1 MDRVDQMAIFV
12 EVAERGSFVQA
23 ARRLGRSPAAVTR
36 AIAELE
42 TRLGVRLLNRT
53 TRAVTLT
60 EAGQGL
66 LAGAKRVLADFDE
79 IERATAGQGSAP
91 RGELAVTAPIV
102 FGRRHVTPIVT
113 AFLKRYPDV
122 NVRLLLLDR
131 PIDLLDEGIDVAVRI
146 GVLPDSSAVATQVG
160 AVRRVVV
167 AAPSYLARHAV
178 LHAPADLSR
187 HRIISFSGIGG
198 TERWRFA
205 GDAGEIVVRVLPR
218 LTVSTAEAALD
229 AAMSGFGITRV
240 LSYQAAEALAAGTL
254 VRLLAA
260 HETQDLPVHLL
271 YPAGRYPAP
280 KLRAFID
287 FAAERL
293 RRRLDQIARM
303 IKKR

>member
-1 MDRVDQMAIFV
+1 MDRADQMAVFV

-23 ARRLGRSPAAVTR
+23 ARRLKRSPAAVTR
-36 AIAELE
+36 GIAELE

-66 LAGAKRVLADFDE
+66 LAGARRVLADFDE
-79 IERATAGQGSAP
+79 IERAAAGQGRAP

-113 AFLKRYPDV
+113 AFLRRYPDV
-122 NVRLLLLDR
+122 TVRLALLDR

-146 GVLPDSSAVATQVG
+146 GLLPDSSAIAMQVG

-167 AAPSYLARHAV
+167 AAPSYLAQYTV
-178 LHAPADLSR
+178 VNTPADLTR
-187 HRIISFSGIGG
+187 HRIISFGGIGG
-198 TERWRFA
+198 TERWRFV
-205 GDAGEIVVRVLPR
+205 GDDGEVVVRVLPR

-229 AAMSGFGITRV
+229 AAIGGFGITRV
-240 LSYQAAEALAAGTL
+240 LSYQAAEALAEGRL
-254 VRLLAA
+254 VRILAA
-260 HETQDLPVHLL
+260 NETQHLPVHLL
-271 YPAGRYPAP
+271 YPAGRQPAP
-280 KLRAFID
+280 KLRAFVD
-287 FAAERL
+287 FAAGRL

-303 IKKR
+303 MKR

>member
-1 MDRVDQMAIFV
+1 MDRADQMAIFV

-146 GVLPDSSAVATQVG
+146 GVLPDSSAVATRVG

-205 GDAGEIVVRVLPR
+205 GDAGEIVVRVSPR

-229 AAMSGFGITRV
+229 VALSGFGITRV

-260 HETQDLPVHLL
+260 NEPQDLPVHLL

-287 FAAERL
+287 FAAARL
-293 RRRLDQIARM
+293 RRRLDRIARLL
-303 IKKR
+303 KR

>member
-1 MDRVDQMAIFV
+1 MDRADALAVYV

-23 ARRLGRSPAAVTR
+23 ARRLKRSPAAVTR

-42 TRLGVRLLNRT
+42 ARLGVRLLNRT

-66 LAGAKRVLADFDE
+66 LAGARRVLADLDE

-102 FGRRHVTPIVT
+102 FGRHHVTPIVA
-113 AFLKRYPDV
+113 AFLKRYADV

-131 PIDLLDEGIDVAVRI
+131 PIDLLEEGIDIAVRI

-160 AVRRVVV
+160 TVRRVVV
-167 AAPSYLARHAV
+167 AAPSYLARHATV
-178 LHAPADLSR
+178 SAPGDLSR

-198 TERWRFA
+198 AERWRFI
-205 GDAGEIVVRVLPR
+205 GDGGDVVVRVLPR

-229 AAMSGFGITRV
+229 VALSGFGITRV

-254 VRLLAA
+254 VQLLAA
-260 HETQDLPVHLL
+260 NETQDLPVHLL
-271 YPAGRYPAP
+271 YPAGRHPAP

-287 FAAERL
+287 FAAPRL
-293 RRRLDQIARM
+293 RRRLDEITLM
-303 IKKR
+303 ISR

>member
-1 MDRVDQMAIFV
+1 MDRADQMAIFV

-23 ARRLGRSPAAVTR
+23 ARHLGRSPAAVTR

-42 TRLGVRLLNRT
+42 ARLDVRLLNRT

-60 EAGQGL
+60 EAGRGL
-66 LAGAKRVLADFDE
+66 LAGAKRVLVDFDE
-79 IERATAGQGSAP
+79 IEQAAAGQGRAP

-113 AFLKRYPDV
+113 AFLARFPDV

-146 GVLPDSSAVATQVG
+146 GVLPDTSAIATQVG

-167 AAPSYLARHAV
+167 AAPSYLARNA
-178 LHAPADLSR
+178 APSTPADLSR
-187 HRIISFSGIGG
+187 HTVISFTGIGG
-198 TERWRFA
+198 AERWQFVGDG
-205 GDAGEIVVRVLPR
+205 GDAAVKVTPR

-229 AAMSGFGITRV
+229 AAVDGFGITRL
-240 LSYQAAEALAAGTL
+240 LSYQAAEGLAEGTL
-254 VRLLAA
+254 VQLLSA
-260 HETQDLPVHLL
+260 HEIRDLPVHLL
-271 YPAGRYPAP
+271 YPAGRHPAP

-287 FAAERL
+287 FAAGRL

-303 IKKR
+303 MTR

>member
-1 MDRVDQMAIFV
+1 MDRADALAVYV

-23 ARRLGRSPAAVTR
+23 ARRLKRSPAAVTR

-42 TRLGVRLLNRT
+42 ARLGVRLLNRT

-66 LAGAKRVLADFDE
+66 LAGARRVLADLDE

-102 FGRRHVTPIVT
+102 FGRRHVTPIVA
-113 AFLKRYPDV
+113 AFLKRYADV

-131 PIDLLDEGIDVAVRI
+131 PIDLLEEGIDIAVRI

-160 AVRRVVV
+160 TVRRVVV
-167 AAPSYLARHAV
+167 AAPSYLARHATV
-178 LHAPADLSR
+178 SAPGDLSR

-198 TERWRFA
+198 AERWRFI
-205 GDAGEIVVRVLPR
+205 GDGGDVVVRVLPR

-229 AAMSGFGITRV
+229 VALSGFGITRV

-254 VRLLAA
+254 VQLLAA
-260 HETQDLPVHLL
+260 NETQDLPVHLL
-271 YPAGRYPAP
+271 YPAGRHPAP

-287 FAAERL
+287 FAAPRL
-293 RRRLDQIARM
+293 RRRLDEITLM
-303 IKKR
+303 ISR